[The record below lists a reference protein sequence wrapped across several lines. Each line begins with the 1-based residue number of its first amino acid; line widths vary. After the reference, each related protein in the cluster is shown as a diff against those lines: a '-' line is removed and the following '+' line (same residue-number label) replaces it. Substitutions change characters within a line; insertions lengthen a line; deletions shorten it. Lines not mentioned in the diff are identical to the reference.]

1 MDQDLSK
8 FEQEATKAPIW
19 LPIIGVIIFFIVMI
33 LAVICPG
40 EAPEVP
46 DAGAANTTQGG

>member
-1 MDQDLSK
+1 MDQELTK

-19 LPIIGVIIFFIVMI
+19 LPIIGVILFFIVVI
-33 LAVICPG
+33 IAVTCPG

-46 DAGAANTTQGG
+46 DGGTQQQSE